1 MDIEHVAAPQNKA
14 SGRSALNSA
23 GDFSG
28 YAEVPVSRRV
38 RRYIDAAT
46 GAACRAVCMVAAC
59 GLKSG
64 FRAAEHC
71 CGGSW
76 GRENLH
82 LRCIVSIRL
91 EVPSVTPLMEL
102 AHVYPFLDVC
112 FNRFAW

>member
-1 MDIEHVAAPQNKA
+1 M
-14 SGRSALNSA
+14 
-23 GDFSG
+23 
-28 YAEVPVSRRV
+28 SRRV

-46 GAACRAVCMVAAC
+46 GAACRAGYMVAVC
-59 GLKSG
+59 GLESG

-82 LRCIVSIRL
+82 LRRIVSIRL
-91 EVPSVTPLMEL
+91 EVLSVMPLTEL
-102 AHVYPFLDVC
+102 AHIYPFLGVC